1 MDKKRVPFEGLRLLA
16 LVALVPISL
25 MCHVNPCSGEELT
38 HILVGKNDTWSDQV
52 VTTTPQTVVEL
63 SVDLENEAPILKVTF
78 SGGRLSFTVD
88 GSDKTSQ
95 VAIAVSL
102 DDVVVA
108 EYLDFD
114 SAIGFRNAYPMLA
127 TVLENVSAG
136 PHTIKVTVY
145 KTPNQGEEGVLTYTT
160 TNTYK
165 AYLMVEKPGLPG
177 DLSGDSKIGMEEAI
191 NALLPWPC
199 GGLTPNCPRISGK
212 RKNPGLDLF

>member
-1 MDKKRVPFEGLRLLA
+1 MDKKRFPFEGLRLLA
-16 LVALVPISL
+16 LVALVPVFV
-25 MCHVNPCSGEELT
+25 MCHATAGSGEELT
-38 HILVGKNDTWSDQV
+38 HILVEKNDTWSDQV

-63 SVDLENEAPILKVTF
+63 NVDLADEAPILKVTF

-88 GSDKTSQ
+88 GNDKTSQ
-95 VAIAVSL
+95 VAFGVSL

-145 KTPNQGEEGVLTYTT
+145 KTPNQGEEGILTYTT

-165 AYLMVEKPGLPG
+165 AYLMVERPGLQG
-177 DLSGDSKIGMEEAI
+177 DVNGDFKIGMEEAI
-191 NALLPWPC
+191 NALQVV
-199 GGLTPNCPRISGK
+199 SGT
-212 RKNPGLDLF
+212 R